1 LQDFRLPR
9 FAAGHGVGFRSGT
22 STSRKC
28 PAFQAPG
35 HRATGDRSELAASV
49 GAGYQYLHCVL
60 DDHSRFVHVE
70 LRQGAEI
77 SSPVH
82 ERALAELA
90 ELGLGRHEAVM
101 IDNAFVYTKSRRFRA
116 LLAAVGVRQILTP
129 PYTPRWNGKVERF
142 IGTFSTSSKAPGAR
156 WPDDHRRRVPPPV
169 RGEVEVRPRQPHRG
183 QPRDPAGDLV
193 GSAGLK
199 RRRRTPRRS

>member
-70 LRQGAEI
+70 LRQGAET

>member
-22 STSRKC
+22 SRSRKC
-28 PAFQAPG
+28 PAFQARG

-70 LRQGAEI
+70 LRQGAET

-82 ERALAELA
+82 GRALAELA
-90 ELGLGRHEAVM
+90 ELGLGRPEAVM
-101 IDNAFVYTKSRRFRA
+101 IDNAFVYTKNRRFRA